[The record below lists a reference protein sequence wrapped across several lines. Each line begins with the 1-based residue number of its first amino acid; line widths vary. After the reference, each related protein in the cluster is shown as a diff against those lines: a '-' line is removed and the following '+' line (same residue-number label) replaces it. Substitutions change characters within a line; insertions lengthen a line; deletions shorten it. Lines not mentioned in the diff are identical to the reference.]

1 MHLSLELGLYKGEN
15 LKYFRVFFVVME
27 EDEIISVEEDI
38 FYEYTVPSEIG
49 PDGLDSAS
57 NISNLTTGLPQEL
70 SSEVPSQLTGEGAQ
84 STLTSIIE
92 YLNSALG
99 IDLLSIARIFFEI
112 VVIILATYLAS
123 KMVKRAITIHLPK
136 IVSGGKAGLDA
147 ETELTFRTL
156 ISRLLVAA
164 IYIAGFLLVIS
175 RIPTLNTLAVTL
187 LAGAGVAGLA
197 IGFAAQDSL
206 SNVITGIFLA
216 VFHPFRVGDFIDFN
230 GEYGQIEDL
239 TLRHT
244 TIKTWDGRRIFVPNS
259 IMGNQPIVNWSITDP
274 VITYPVTVGIAYGAD
289 IDKARE
295 IMLEVAKRHP
305 LVLKNHDIT
314 VRVTE
319 LGDFAVNL
327 RLGIDVPNRDVAW
340 TTACEIREAIKKR
353 FDKEGIEIPYPYRNL
368 IIQNPHGS
376 PSPED
381 RAQEFQE
388 MRADKEFLE
397 DQAS

>member
-1 MHLSLELGLYKGEN
+1 
-15 LKYFRVFFVVME
+15 ME

-84 STLTSIIE
+84 SALTSIIE

-99 IDLLSIARIFFEI
+99 IDILSIARIFLDI
-112 VVIILATYLAS
+112 VVIVLATYLAS
-123 KMVKRAITIHLPK
+123 KMVRRAITIHLPK

-244 TIKTWDGRRIFVPNS
+244 TIRTWDGRRIFVPNS
-259 IMGNQPIVNWSITDP
+259 IMGNQPIINWSITDP
-274 VITYPVTVGIAYGAD
+274 VITWRIDVGIAYDAD
-289 IDKARE
+289 IDRARE
-295 IMLEVAKRHP
+295 IMLEAAKRHP

-314 VRVTE
+314 VRITE
-319 LGDFAVNL
+319 LGDFAVNM
-327 RLGIDVPNRDVAW
+327 RLAMDVPNRDVAYI
-340 TTACEIREAIKKR
+340 TACDIREAIKKR

-376 PSPED
+376 TSPED
-381 RAQEFQE
+381 RAQELQE

>member
-1 MHLSLELGLYKGEN
+1 MD
-15 LKYFRVFFVVME
+15 
-27 EDEIISVEEDI
+27 EDEIVSVEEGI
-38 FYEYTVPSEIG
+38 FYEYTVPSDIG
-49 PDGLDSAS
+49 PDGLDSDS
-57 NISNLTTGLPQEL
+57 NISNLTTDLPKEL
-70 SSEVPSQLTGEGAQ
+70 SSQVPSQLTGEGVH
-84 STLTSIIE
+84 STLSSIID
-92 YLNSALG
+92 YLNSVLG
-99 IDLLSIARIFFEI
+99 IDLLSIVRIFFEI
-112 VVIILATYLAS
+112 VIIVVATYLAA
-123 KMVKRAITIHLPK
+123 KMVRRAITIHLPK
-136 IVSGGKAGLDA
+136 VVATGKTGLDA
-147 ETELTFRTL
+147 ETEMTYRTM
-156 ISRLLVAA
+156 ISRLLVAT
-164 IYIAGFLLVIS
+164 IYIVGFLLVIS
-175 RIPTLNTLAVTL
+175 RIPTLNSLAVTL

-206 SNVITGIFLA
+206 SNVISGIFLA
-216 VFHPFRVGDFIDFN
+216 VFNPFRVGDFIDFN

-259 IMGNQPIVNWSITDP
+259 IMGNQPIVNWSIADP
-274 VITYPVTVGIAYGAD
+274 VITYPVTVGIAYNAD

-295 IMLEVAKRHP
+295 IMLDVAMRHP
-305 LVLKNHDIT
+305 LVLKNHEIA

-327 RLGIDVPNRDVAW
+327 RLGVDVPKRDVAW
-340 TTACEIREAIKKR
+340 TTACDIREAIKKR

-376 PSPED
+376 QSPED
-381 RAQEFQE
+381 RAQELQG

>member
-1 MHLSLELGLYKGEN
+1 MEGDEN
-15 LKYFRVFFVVME
+15 
-27 EDEIISVEEDI
+27 ISVEEGI
-38 FYEYTVPSEIG
+38 FYEYTFPSEIR

-57 NISNLTTGLPQEL
+57 NISNLTTGLPQQL

-84 STLTSIIE
+84 STLISAIE

-99 IDLLSIARIFFEI
+99 IDLVSIARISLEI
-112 VVIILATYLAS
+112 AVIFLATYLAA
-123 KMVKRAITIHLPK
+123 KMVRRAITVHLPK
-136 IVSGGKAGLDA
+136 IFAGGKSGLDA

-156 ISRLLVAA
+156 ISRLLVVV

-175 RIPTLNTLAVTL
+175 RIPPLNKLAVTL
-187 LAGAGVAGLA
+187 LAGAGIAGIA

-206 SNVITGIFLA
+206 SNVISGIFLA

-274 VITYPVTVGIAYGAD
+274 IITYPVTVGIAYDAD

-305 LVLKNHDIT
+305 LVLKNHEIT

-327 RLGIDVPNRDVAW
+327 RLGIDVPNRDVAF
-340 TTACEIREAIKKR
+340 TTACDIREAIKKR
-353 FDKEGIEIPYPYRNL
+353 FDKEGIEIPFPYRNL

-376 PSPED
+376 SQSPED
-381 RAQEFQE
+381 QARELQAMQ
-388 MRADKEFLE
+388 ADKELLE
-397 DQAS
+397 DNAS

>member
-1 MHLSLELGLYKGEN
+1 
-15 LKYFRVFFVVME
+15 ME
-27 EDEIISVEEDI
+27 EDEIVSVEEDI
-38 FYEYTVPSEIG
+38 FYEYTVPSDIG

-57 NISNLTTGLPQEL
+57 NISNLTTDLPKEL

-84 STLTSIIE
+84 STLTSIID

-99 IDLLSIARIFFEI
+99 IDLVSIVRIFFEI
-112 VVIILATYLAS
+112 VVIVVATYLAA
-123 KMVKRAITIHLPK
+123 KMVRRAITIHLPK
-136 IVSGGKAGLDA
+136 VVATGKAGLDA
-147 ETELTFRTL
+147 ETEMTFRTL

-175 RIPTLNTLAVTL
+175 RIPTLNSLAVTL

-206 SNVITGIFLA
+206 SNVISGIFLA

-244 TIKTWDGRRIFVPNS
+244 TIRTWDGRRIFVPNS
-259 IMGNQPIVNWSITDP
+259 IMGNQPIINWSITDP
-274 VITYPVTVGIAYGAD
+274 VITWRIDVGIAYNAD
-289 IDKARE
+289 IDRARE
-295 IMLEVAKRHP
+295 IMLEAAKRHP

-319 LGDFAVNL
+319 LGDFAVNM
-327 RLGIDVPNRDVAW
+327 RLAMDVPNRDVAY
-340 TTACEIREAIKKR
+340 TTACDIREAIKKR

-368 IIQNPHGS
+368 IIQNPIGSS
-376 PSPED
+376 PSPKD
-381 RAQEFQE
+381 QIPLAQEFQE
-388 MRADKEFLE
+388 RRADQGLLEDKE